1 MNRVGDVPF
10 GGEAVGFGDLGGDH
24 PGRKDIEAVSR
35 RLGAVSAGPAA
46 SQATDVF
53 RDGAIQGCDLAAQEM
68 TPDQLSQA
76 QRLAREWKSVTRA
89 VISSPRYGCSAAT
102 PSSRTCRART
112 SSSVRARLNS
122 DTSSYNPT

>member
-10 GGEAVGFGDLGGDH
+10 GGEALGFGDLGGDH

-68 TPDQLSQA
+68 TPDQLS
-76 QRLAREWKSVTRA
+76 RA
-89 VISSPRYGCSAAT
+89 SRWAWESWSGC
-102 PSSRTCRART
+102 RR
-112 SSSVRARLNS
+112 
-122 DTSSYNPT
+122 